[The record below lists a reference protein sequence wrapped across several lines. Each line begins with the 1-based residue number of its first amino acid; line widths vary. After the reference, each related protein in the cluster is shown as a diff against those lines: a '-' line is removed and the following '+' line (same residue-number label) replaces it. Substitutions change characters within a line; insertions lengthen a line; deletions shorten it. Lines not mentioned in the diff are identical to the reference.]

1 MSALKPGTLCVIIG
15 GCPKNIGLIVEVLE
29 HIGPYPPRS
38 DAYSIRTVTGRNFPQ
53 LKIGEDER
61 LEPGSFTEA
70 ITDRHKLRPLVGPKD
85 DPEETDAV
93 ERPVQKRK
101 KKIAASLS

>member
-1 MSALKPGTLCVIIG
+1 MSSLKPGALCVIIG

-53 LKIGEDER
+53 LKIGENER
-61 LEPGSFTEA
+61 LESGSFTEA
-70 ITDRHKLRPLVGPKD
+70 ITDRHKLRPLMGPKD

-93 ERPVQKRK
+93 EKPVQKRK
-101 KKIAASLS
+101 KKIEASLS

>member
-1 MSALKPGTLCVIIG
+1 MSALKPRILCVIIG
-15 GCPKNIGLIVEVLE
+15 GYPKNIGLIAEVLE

-38 DAYSIRTVTGRNFPQ
+38 DAYSVRTVTGRKFPQ

-70 ITDRHKLRPLVGPKD
+70 ITDRHKLRPLVAPKD

-93 ERPVQKRK
+93 EKPVQKRK
-101 KKIAASLS
+101 KKIAASLY

>member
-53 LKIGEDER
+53 LKTGEDER

-85 DPEETDAV
+85 DPEKTDAA
-93 ERPVQKRK
+93 EKPVRKRK
-101 KKIAASLS
+101 KKIEASLS

>member
-1 MSALKPGTLCVIIG
+1 M
-15 GCPKNIGLIVEVLE
+15 
-29 HIGPYPPRS
+29 
-38 DAYSIRTVTGRNFPQ
+38 VTGRNFPQ
-53 LKIGEDER
+53 LKIGENER

-93 ERPVQKRK
+93 EKPVQKRK
-101 KKIAASLS
+101 KRIATSLS

>member
-1 MSALKPGTLCVIIG
+1 MSALKPGTLCVIID

-93 ERPVQKRK
+93 EKPVQQRKRR
-101 KKIAASLS
+101 IATSLS

>member
-1 MSALKPGTLCVIIG
+1 MSALKPGILCVIIG
-15 GCPKNIGLIVEVLE
+15 GYPKNIGLIAEVLE

-38 DAYSIRTVTGRNFPQ
+38 DAYSVRTVTGRNFSQ
-53 LKIGEDER
+53 LKLGKPER
-61 LEPGSFTEA
+61 LESGSFTEA

-93 ERPVQKRK
+93 EKPVQKRK

>member
-1 MSALKPGTLCVIIG
+1 MSSLKPGTLCVIIG
-15 GCPKNIGLIVEVLE
+15 GCPENIGLIVEVLE

-53 LKIGEDER
+53 LRIGEDER
-61 LEPGSFTEA
+61 LESGSFTEA

-85 DPEETDAV
+85 DPEETYAI
-93 ERPVQKRK
+93 EKPVQKRN
-101 KKIAASLS
+101 KKIVVFLS